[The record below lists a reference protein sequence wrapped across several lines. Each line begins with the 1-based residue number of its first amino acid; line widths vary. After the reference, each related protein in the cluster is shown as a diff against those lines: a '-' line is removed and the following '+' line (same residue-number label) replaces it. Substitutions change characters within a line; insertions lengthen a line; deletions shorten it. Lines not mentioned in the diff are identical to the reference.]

1 MQLIELLTLSNLKW
15 SVQFSRFDL
24 FSSKWVE
31 TIEWGTI
38 VVAPFGLKLVD
49 ILKVTIRMF
58 PPIET
63 HFLSYS
69 TACFLS
75 TQLIWKL
82 HFSFVMFWNF

>member
-1 MQLIELLTLSNLKW
+1 M
-15 SVQFSRFDL
+15 QFSRFDL

-31 TIEWGTI
+31 TIECGTI

-63 HFLSYS
+63 HF
-69 TACFLS
+69 FLS
-75 TQLIWKL
+75 LLCLNATDLEIT
-82 HFSFVMFWNF
+82 FFVRNVSEFLAIS